1 MTDAGV
7 LSLAPA
13 AALKGSERPS
23 SPKRL
28 GSVECMCIIVC
39 HFYIF
44 FKKPLI
50 WQPGCMYLSLIICP
64 RGKKLLLFHGKFT
77 KFETLRNTVS
87 MAKREKESCS
97 GNLRI
102 CRKLEIAHCAKSCSK
117 RKNLLEIREVAKKL
131 PSNFWKALVKVV
143 QAASIRA
150 VADNVKMR

>member
-7 LSLAPA
+7 LSLASA

-23 SPKRL
+23 SPERL
-28 GSVECMCIIVC
+28 GSEECMCIIVC

-64 RGKKLLLFHGKFT
+64 RGKKLLLFQ
-77 KFETLRNTVS
+77 
-87 MAKREKESCS
+87 REPFRY
-97 GNLRI
+97 LRI

-117 RKNLLEIREVAKKL
+117 RKNLLEIRKVAKKL
-131 PSNFWKALVKVV
+131 PSNLRRALVKVV

-150 VADNVKMR
+150 VADNVVMR